1 LLGWRR
7 FIGEFCE
14 NYHRSLCRNTR
25 QCAHCQ
31 TINSPVANYC
41 VVCGHSFTG
50 EAEDE
55 EEKIQNFMLK
65 NPQALK
71 EYVDRLVKQS
81 METAQ

>member
-1 LLGWRR
+1 
-7 FIGEFCE
+7 
-14 NYHRSLCRNTR
+14 
-25 QCAHCQ
+25 
-31 TINSPVANYC
+31 VANYC